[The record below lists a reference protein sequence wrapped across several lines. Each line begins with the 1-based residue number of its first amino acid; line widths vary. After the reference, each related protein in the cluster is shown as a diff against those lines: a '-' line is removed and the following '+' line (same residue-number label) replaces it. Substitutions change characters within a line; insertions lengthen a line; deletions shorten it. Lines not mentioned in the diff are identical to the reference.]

1 MKSRAMPPTA
11 PVPPFDPLSPEVLA
25 DPYPA
30 YARLRMS
37 DPVHWGIPHTRAGA
51 WYVFRHADIAS
62 LLRDPRLSRRRPAT
76 GRGVPSGRPI
86 SEPYR
91 GFLRMMAQ
99 QVGFQN
105 TVGHARLRAVMGPLL
120 SPRAVAGVVPRVEW
134 VARKLLQDIEDQH
147 SMDVLNEYALPLVLR
162 VLAELQGVP
171 ESSFEELRAWIG
183 VISSVSSSSP
193 KEELLRANRAV
204 AEYGQLVEGLA
215 GEAGGSPQ
223 GTVLA
228 GMLAA
233 RELGQVSQTEFV
245 ANLLALLD
253 AGTQTTADFITNSV
267 LVLLSHQDQLKLLR
281 EDPQLLGYAVQELLR
296 FESPVQIVGRWATE
310 SFVFQGKGIERGQV
324 VYLVLGSANRDP
336 SWVSDPD
343 RLDLKRKLDRTAAFG
358 GGTHYC
364 LGAPLARLIGGK
376 ALEILLQWKGS
387 LSLQTSRLIWRPA
400 FGFRGL
406 TELRVSW

>member
-1 MKSRAMPPTA
+1 
-11 PVPPFDPLSPEVLA
+11 
-25 DPYPA
+25 
-30 YARLRMS
+30 
-37 DPVHWGIPHTRAGA
+37 
-51 WYVFRHADIAS
+51 
-62 LLRDPRLSRRRPAT
+62 
-76 GRGVPSGRPI
+76 
-86 SEPYR
+86 
-91 GFLRMMAQ
+91 
-99 QVGFQN
+99 
-105 TVGHARLRAVMGPLL
+105 MGPLL
-120 SPRAVAGVVPRVEW
+120 SPPAVAGVVPRVEW
-134 VARKLLQDIEDQH
+134 VARKLLQDVEDQH

-233 RELGQVSQTEFV
+233 RESGQVSQTEFV